1 MRLDKKD
8 IAKMKKEIMLL
19 SAMVLALAATPAMAG
34 GFVRGEIGRSDAN
47 FDVDGVGDD
56 SDDDTSYSIRGG
68 YFFNNNFAVEGF
80 YSSFYDK
87 SFEFDDGAGGTIDAD
102 LKLSGIGL
110 GVVGKTDFGADQA
123 GFFLMG
129 RAGFMHGKV
138 DASATGFGSGNASS
152 NKPYFGVGLGYDF
165 SPTLGLSL
173 NWDRYEG
180 SGDDLDI
187 TANTLALGLEA
198 RF

>member
-1 MRLDKKD
+1 MKN
-8 IAKMKKEIMLL
+8 KMMLF
-19 SAMVLALAATPAMAG
+19 SALVLAMAATPAMAG
-34 GFVRGEIGRSDAN
+34 GFVRGEIGQAN
-47 FDVDGVGDD
+47 VDFDVDGLGSD

-68 YFFNNNFAVEGF
+68 YYFNKNFAVEGF

-87 SFEFDDGAGGTIDAD
+87 SAEFDDGTVTYDAAP
-102 LKLSGIGL
+102 KLSGIGR
-110 GVVGKTDFGADQA
+110 GVVGKTDFGGDQT

-138 DASATGFGSGNASS
+138 DASVSGLGSDNASS
-152 NKPYFGVGLGYDF
+152 NKPYFGIGAGYDF
-165 SPTLGLSL
+165 SPKLGLSL
-173 NWDRYEG
+173 NWDRYQG

-187 TANTLALGLEA
+187 TADTLALGLEA